1 MTPENVQHILNK
13 NNEQYDHYIVS
24 SNQCR
29 SEKQITKIS
38 RAEPNYFESTKSLS
52 KSDEL
57 F

>member
-24 SNQCR
+24 SNQCT

-38 RAEPNYFESTKSLS
+38 RAEPNDFESTKSLS